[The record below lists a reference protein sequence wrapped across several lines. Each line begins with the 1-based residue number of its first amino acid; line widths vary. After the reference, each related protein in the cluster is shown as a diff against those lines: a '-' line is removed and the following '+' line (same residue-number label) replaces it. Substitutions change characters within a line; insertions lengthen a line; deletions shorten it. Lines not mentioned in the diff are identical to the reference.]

1 MDRSFGFN
9 RMSGPEDFMSRD
21 DLLGSFVDIVA
32 KGGNLLLNVGPRG
45 EDAAIPDEQTER
57 LDWLAAWSAAGG
69 AVLAGTRPWVFQE
82 GLTPE
87 GHRLRYAARGA
98 AVHVLV
104 LDGPG
109 GVLTLNDVDIEPHGE
124 VVGPAGRALE
134 VQRDLAGALRVDVGA
149 LPGDDAWPLVFTL
162 TAAFARSR

>member
-9 RMSGPEDFMSRD
+9 RMSGAEDFMSRD

-45 EDAAIPDEQTER
+45 EDAGIPDEQTER

-98 AVHVLV
+98 AVHVVV

-109 GVLTLNDVDIEPHGE
+109 GVLTLNHGE
-124 VVGPAGRALE
+124 VVGPAGRALGVE
-134 VQRDLAGALRVDVGA
+134 RDLAGALRVDVGA